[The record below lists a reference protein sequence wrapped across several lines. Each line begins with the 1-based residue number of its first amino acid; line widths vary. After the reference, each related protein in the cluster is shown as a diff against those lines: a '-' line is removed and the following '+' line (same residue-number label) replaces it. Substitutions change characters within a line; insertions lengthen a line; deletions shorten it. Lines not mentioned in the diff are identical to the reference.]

1 MHIINDIDVQK
12 CKTSEHLYHW
22 FVDYVYW
29 KWSYVLAVEGKK
41 FKILYCNFHQI
52 SMNAPKDLI
61 TAYQALLPVQT
72 LLDHT
77 TVLVTL
83 DLWEME
89 RKAAL

>member
-1 MHIINDIDVQK
+1 
-12 CKTSEHLYHW
+12 
-22 FVDYVYW
+22 
-29 KWSYVLAVEGKK
+29 
-41 FKILYCNFHQI
+41 
-52 SMNAPKDLI
+52 MNAPKDLI

-89 RKAAL
+89 KKAAL